1 METKNSFYIKED
13 FTMKSAFKKGFGYM
27 AGLFVGMYV
36 TGVAIKAVDE
46 KLPEKFKQYKK
57 KDDEKKEA

>member
-1 METKNSFYIKED
+1 
-13 FTMKSAFKKGFGYM
+13 MKDAFKKGFGYM

-46 KLPEKFKQYKK
+46 KMPEKFKQYKK
-57 KDDEKKEA
+57 KDAEKEKA